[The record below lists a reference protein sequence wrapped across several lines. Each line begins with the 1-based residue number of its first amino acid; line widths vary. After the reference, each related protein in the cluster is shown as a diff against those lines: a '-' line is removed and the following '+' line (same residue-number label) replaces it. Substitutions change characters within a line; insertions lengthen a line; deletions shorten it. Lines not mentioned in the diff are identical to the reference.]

1 MSFDITVWNAN
12 YSWFFS
18 EEEERERFFSSTQSI
33 IASVYKGKNL
43 HRVSLSFVREMVG
56 LAFERNQ
63 AVRLQSLPFPI
74 YLNEDASFRC
84 SFDFSS
90 FDRYSRNFTLSNFRN
105 LRRINSIIR
114 GKDKRLKKTRQNSR
128 NWLIFLVILITRWNW
143 EISQKKKKKVME
155 IIQGIS
161 RRRKIPIKITGRER
175 NSKRIRD

>member
-114 GKDKRLKKTRQNSR
+114 GKDKRLKKNATKFEK
-128 NWLIFLVILITRWNW
+128 LINFPRYFNHAVKLRDFA
-143 EISQKKKKKVME
+143 KKKKKSN
-155 IIQGIS
+155 GNNSRDIS
-161 RRRKIPIKITGRER
+161 TKKNSNKNNWTGKEFEA
-175 NSKRIRD
+175 N